1 MTIKESRDV
10 CLSGVVTLSDSPRT
24 TDSHRVAKHFSWCL
38 RQESNLYLALRRR
51 LFYPLNYGGLRSRF
65 SHAAYQRH
73 DQIMSSA
80 FSLPDC
86 ARSVNRWAIR

>member
-51 LFYPLNYGGLRSRF
+51 LFYPLNYGGWYGQDSRMPPTSATTRSCRARSRCP
-65 SHAAYQRH
+65 
-73 DQIMSSA
+73 I
-80 FSLPDC
+80 
-86 ARSVNRWAIR
+86 AREA

>member
-1 MTIKESRDV
+1 V
-10 CLSGVVTLSDSPRT
+10 
-24 TDSHRVAKHFSWCL
+24 
-38 RQESNLYLALRRR
+38 
-51 LFYPLNYGGLRSRF
+51 RSRF